1 MEFPITTSVT
11 VRYRD
16 LDPLGHVNN
25 AVYASYLEWARVTFR
40 QALAEAEGQS
50 LSPLASAREF
60 GYVIAELTIAYRSP
74 AYLGEILDIGIK
86 VATAGRTSFVFEY
99 AITERESGRL
109 VANGRT
115 VQVMVNP
122 HTGNKMPVPDAYLA
136 AVARLQGAPVPRSAN
151 PRP

>member
-1 MEFPITTSVT
+1 MEFPITTSIT

-25 AVYASYLEWARVTFR
+25 AVYASYLEWARVAFR
-40 QALAEAEGQS
+40 QALAKATGQR

-60 GYVIAELTIAYRSP
+60 GYVIAELTIVYRSP
-74 AYLGEILDIGIK
+74 AYLAEILDIGIK
-86 VATAGRTSFVFEY
+86 VASAGRTSFVFEY
-99 AITERESGRL
+99 AVTERESGRL
-109 VANGRT
+109 VATGRT

-122 HTGNKMPVPDAYLA
+122 QTGDKVPVSDSYLA
-136 AVARLQGAPVPRSAN
+136 AVARLQGAPVPRSAY